1 MELCIFSG
9 TFNPIHNGH
18 LYMAEYVIK
27 NFGISKILFIPAFV
41 PPFKNTAPELAEHRY
56 KMVELAIKSNPDFEI
71 SDIEFRHSGKSY
83 TYLTIKELYEQYK
96 IDGKINFIIGT
107 DAFESLDR
115 WYKSEELRKMIR
127 FIVFVRKNDFDS
139 SKYDIMKTNGYDFK
153 FANMQFNDISSTE
166 IRERIKNNKELTGLL
181 PAEVERYIKENG
193 LYKD

>member
-41 PPFKNTAPELAEHRY
+41 PPFKNTAPELAKHRY
-56 KMVELAIKSNPDFEI
+56 KMVELAIKNNPDFEI

-83 TYLTIKELYEQYK
+83 TYLTIKELYERYK

-107 DAFESLDR
+107 DAFESLDK

-139 SKYDIMKTNGYDFK
+139 SKYDIMKTKGYDFK

>member
-1 MELCIFSG
+1 
-9 TFNPIHNGH
+9 
-18 LYMAEYVIK
+18 MAEYVITH
-27 NFGISKILFIPAFV
+27 FGISKILFIPAFV
-41 PPFKNTAPELAEHRY
+41 PPMKDTSPELAKHRY
-56 KMVELAIKSNPDFEI
+56 KMVELAIKNNPDFEI

-139 SKYDIMKTNGYDFK
+139 SKYDIMKTSGYDFK
-153 FANMQFNDISSTE
+153 FANMRFNDISSTE
-166 IRERIKNNKELTGLL
+166 IRERIKNNNELAGLL
-181 PAEVERYIKENG
+181 PAEVERYIKKNE
-193 LYKD
+193 LYKN

>member
-56 KMVELAIKSNPDFEI
+56 KMVELAIKNNPNFEI

-115 WYKSEELRKMIR
+115 WYKSEELRKIIR

-166 IRERIKNNKELTGLL
+166 IRERIKNNEELTGLL

>member
-56 KMVELAIKSNPDFEI
+56 KMVELAIKNNPDFEI

-107 DAFESLDR
+107 DAFESLDK

-139 SKYDIMKTNGYDFK
+139 SKYDIMKTKGYDFK
-153 FANMQFNDISSTE
+153 FARMQFNDISSTG
-166 IRERIKNNKELTGLL
+166 IRNMIKNNQDLSGLL
-181 PAEVERYIKENG
+181 PEEVERYIKENG
-193 LYKD
+193 LYKN

>member
-56 KMVELAIKSNPDFEI
+56 KMVELAIKNNPDFEI

-166 IRERIKNNKELTGLL
+166 IRERIKNNKELAGLL

>member
-56 KMVELAIKSNPDFEI
+56 KMVELAIKNNPDFEI

-107 DAFESLDR
+107 DAFESLDK

-181 PAEVERYIKENG
+181 PAKVERYIKENG

>member
-56 KMVELAIKSNPDFEI
+56 KMVELAIKNNPDFEI

-96 IDGKINFIIGT
+96 IEGKINFIIGT

-166 IRERIKNNKELTGLL
+166 IRERIKNNKELAGLL

>member
-56 KMVELAIKSNPDFEI
+56 KMVELAIKNNPDFEI

-83 TYLTIKELYEQYK
+83 TYLTIKELYEIYQ

-107 DAFESLDR
+107 DAFEGLDR
-115 WYKSEELRKMIR
+115 WYESEKLRKLVR
-127 FIVFVRKNDFDS
+127 FIVFVRKNDFDIT
-139 SKYDIMKTNGYDFK
+139 KYDNMKTKGYDFK
-153 FANMQFNDISSTE
+153 FARMQFNDISSTG
-166 IRERIKNNKELTGLL
+166 IRNMIKNNQDLSGLL
-181 PAEVERYIKENG
+181 PEEVERYIKENG
-193 LYKD
+193 LYKN